1 SARNEQQIAILRDVS
16 GKFRS
21 GRLTAVLGPSGA
33 GKSSLLNVLSGFK
46 INGVT
51 GCILVNGVERD
62 LEEFGRQC
70 CYITQDCYLMDLLTT
85 RETLAVAASFKLNP
99 KIGKQERNVMVTD
112 CLCTWPI
119 MQSQPIPADCAKIN
133 DILELLGL
141 RKAAHTRVG
150 NLSGGEKKRLS
161 IAQELITNPPVM
173 FFDEPTSGLDS
184 SSSLQV
190 ISHLK
195 SLAQGGR
202 TVVCTIHQPSSRLFE
217 MFDDLYILA
226 EGQCL
231 YNGAVNDMTSV
242 FEEAGFQCPKY
253 YNRADF
259 AIEVACRERGAN
271 IEKLVAKNEKEAF
284 ANEKED
290 PDGVIGEQTT
300 MLRPSLHTAVQVAAD
315 SLGSRYPI
323 SVWRQICVLLRRSV
337 LCTVRDLHLAQLRLA
352 AHVVVGLF
360 LGGVYYGIGDE
371 ASKVPSN
378 TACLMFFMMFLFFC
392 NLFPFVHS
400 FPVEKLVVMREHLN
414 NWYSLEAYHISKLI
428 AELPLQPCLTSQSSI
443 EVALLCAAD
452 PVPHR
457 LPAVGLLPDRPAP
470 DGTRFI
476 QFWAVYVLLAALAQ
490 SLGLVTGAAVE
501 PQCFRRLVTFL
512 DCAAA
517 GRVRGVRP
525 HADLFFLVLQT
536 PGNIPCLSVPQ
547 LGVFVVSVVS
557 IPMLLFSGFYLR
569 LRDIHVCL
577 QWLSYV
583 TFFRYGFEATMQCVY
598 GYGRASL
605 KCSEAYCHFKS
616 PRKYLEEF
624 GMEHSNYWFDLLG
637 LAVWIVALQV
647 ALHLIL
653 RLRLKISR

>member
-1 SARNEQQIAILRDVS
+1 MESELQTRKKGEIQVCPNRLTIEFRNLSYSVQEKKVSARNEQQIAILRDVS

-99 KIGKQERNVMVTD
+99 KIGKQERNVM
-112 CLCTWPI
+112 
-119 MQSQPIPADCAKIN
+119 IN

-150 NLSGGEKKRLS
+150 SLSGGEKKRLS
-161 IAQELITNPPVM
+161 IAQELLTNPPVM

-428 AELPLQPCLTSQSSI
+428 AELPLQILCPTGFLLSAYFLTGQ
-443 EVALLCAAD
+443 
-452 PVPHR
+452 P
-457 LPAVGLLPDRPAP
+457 P
-470 DGTRFI
+470 DGTRFL

-501 PQCFRRLVTFL
+501 PQ
-512 DCAAA
+512 
-517 GRVRGVRP
+517 
-525 HADLFFLVLQT
+525 
-536 PGNIPCLSVPQ
+536 
-547 LGVFVVSVVS
+547 LGVFVVS
-557 IPMLLFSGFYLR
+557 IPMLIFSF
-569 LRDIHVCL
+569 
-577 QWLSYV
+577 
-583 TFFRYGFEATMQCVY
+583 
-598 GYGRASL
+598 
-605 KCSEAYCHFKS
+605 
-616 PRKYLEEF
+616 
-624 GMEHSNYWFDLLG
+624 
-637 LAVWIVALQV
+637 
-647 ALHLIL
+647 
-653 RLRLKISR
+653 